1 MNWPFVGTKVPP
13 DLHARLQR
21 FAQAWRAMHGGDRS
35 AAVRRLLELGLDA
48 AARPA
53 HYDERWLD
61 LLERLERVETLLD
74 ALGVAVS
81 ALPALVTWLHATSS
95 PYRDPSGDAA
105 LAERLDA
112 VFAADWDQRCRARGI
127 PRPRHVKAAR
137 RAPIGEPVRP
147 HARRTRKTTVRLTP
161 DLYDRV
167 LAMALRDEVPWQVAL
182 CRLLDLGVRHADA
195 TRDADHLRRLLES
208 ARRLEVQLDEIGAL
222 ATGAPSISAHLW
234 RRANNLTDQDEADL
248 LAEVHAVAVA
258 TWAQLLAGAP
268 QAAPPEDDEPE
279 PVEPD

>member
-1 MNWPFVGTKVPP
+1 MSWPFVGTKVPP

-21 FAQAWRAMHGGDRS
+21 FARAWCAMHGGDRS
-35 AAVRRLLELGLDA
+35 AALRALLALGLDT

-61 LLERLERVETLLD
+61 LQERVERVETLLD

-95 PYRDPSGDAA
+95 PHRVRQADAA

-112 VFAADWDQRCRARGI
+112 LFAADWDQRCRTRGI
-127 PRPRHVKAAR
+127 PRPRHTKALR
-137 RAPIGEPVRP
+137 RPPLGEPSRP
-147 HARRTRKTTVRLTP
+147 YVRRTKKTTVRLTN

-167 LAMALRDEVPWQVAL
+167 LAVAVADDIPWQVAL
-182 CRLLDLGVRHADA
+182 CRLLDIGVRHVDA
-195 TRDADHLRRLLES
+195 VRDADDLRRLLES
-208 ARRLEVQLDEIGAL
+208 SRRIEVQLDEIGAL
-222 ATGAPSISAHLW
+222 ATGAPSISVHLW
-234 RRANNLTDQDEADL
+234 RRVNKLTDQDEADL

-258 TWAQLLAGAP
+258 TWAQLLGGPP
-268 QAAPPEDDEPE
+268 QAAAPEDDEPE
-279 PVEPD
+279 PVEPG